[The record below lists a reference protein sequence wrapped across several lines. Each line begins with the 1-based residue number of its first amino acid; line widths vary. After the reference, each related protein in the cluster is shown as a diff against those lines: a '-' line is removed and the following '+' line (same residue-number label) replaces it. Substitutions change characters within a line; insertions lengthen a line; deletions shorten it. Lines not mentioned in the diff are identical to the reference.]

1 MQVPHLNDIERPRD
15 KPLLPGS
22 LAENCWEA
30 CRKSIAHLTVKR
42 GSATVTAMG
51 IFSKKKKPSGPFQFR
66 VSDSVQVPLRG
77 YLLRLKLLDGTPG
90 LADVSPG
97 RRIRV
102 RSPNGTER
110 VITIKDFSATAGFPS
125 QEKLEQQRELDIVV
139 DTQDAIVDGREIE
152 IGWIASGPVED

>member
-1 MQVPHLNDIERPRD
+1 
-15 KPLLPGS
+15 
-22 LAENCWEA
+22 
-30 CRKSIAHLTVKR
+30 
-42 GSATVTAMG
+42 MG

-90 LADVSPG
+90 LADLSPG

-102 RSPNGTER
+102 RAPNGTER

-125 QEKLEQQRELDIVV
+125 QEKLEKQRELDIVV
-139 DTQDAIVDGREIE
+139 DAEDAIVEGHEIE

>member
-1 MQVPHLNDIERPRD
+1 MPEVNSE
-15 KPLLPGS
+15 
-22 LAENCWEA
+22 
-30 CRKSIAHLTVKR
+30 LTVKPA
-42 GSATVTAMG
+42 SATVTRMG

-77 YLLRLKLLDGTPG
+77 YLLRLKLLDGAPG

-102 RSPNGTER
+102 QAPNGTER

-139 DTQDAIVDGREIE
+139 DAQDAIVDGHEIE

>member
-1 MQVPHLNDIERPRD
+1 
-15 KPLLPGS
+15 
-22 LAENCWEA
+22 
-30 CRKSIAHLTVKR
+30 
-42 GSATVTAMG
+42 MG
-51 IFSKKKKPSGPFQFR
+51 LFSKKKNKPTGPFQFR

-77 YLLRLKLLDGTPG
+77 YLLRLKLLDGIPA

-125 QEKLEQQRELDIVV
+125 QAKLEQYRELDVVV
-139 DTQDAIVDGREIE
+139 DTQDAIVDGQEIE
-152 IGWIASGPVED
+152 IGWTASGPVED